1 MDQTLSIPIEVKNI
15 HYILATLHTPTSK
28 LKFPETKIP
37 AGMNIALKI
46 TLHDNLGNE
55 FSHNLDEQ
63 VSGNLQHKL
72 SRKEMADINV
82 GANFTVGVS
91 FKQCLF
97 EIYFII
103 FLFFFQINLPRENTG
118 MLAISLKDTLGVKY
132 SEDYIKLS
140 VAQSD
145 HIFPTK
151 VQKRKYFI

>member
-28 LKFPETKIP
+28 LKFSESKIP

-63 VSGNLQHKL
+63 ISGNLQHKL
-72 SRKEMADINV
+72 SRKEMADISV

-91 FKQCLF
+91 FIF
-97 EIYFII
+97 IFYFNVYRYLI
-103 FLFFFQINLPRENTG
+103 FFKIL
-118 MLAISLKDTLGVKY
+118 
-132 SEDYIKLS
+132 
-140 VAQSD
+140 
-145 HIFPTK
+145 
-151 VQKRKYFI
+151 